1 LQSLKD
7 ESAIRKLS
15 ARELKVLLDDNFVDY
30 KGCVEKEELV
40 QRVLMIWKSK
50 NLQQNGQL
58 KLSAVL
64 AIDHSLYYIFNNR
77 KPHIIYHIYYFYS
90 YLTSKT
96 TLNCAL

>member
-1 LQSLKD
+1 MQSLKD

-58 KLSAVL
+58 KLSA
-64 AIDHSLYYIFNNR
+64 SLLLTTPCITFSTTENHILFTIFTISI
-77 KPHIIYHIYYFYS
+77 P
-90 YLTSKT
+90 T
-96 TLNCAL
+96 

>member
-1 LQSLKD
+1 MQSLKD

-64 AIDHSLYYIFNNR
+64 AIELTTPCITFSTTENHILFTIFTISI
-77 KPHIIYHIYYFYS
+77 P
-90 YLTSKT
+90 T
-96 TLNCAL
+96 